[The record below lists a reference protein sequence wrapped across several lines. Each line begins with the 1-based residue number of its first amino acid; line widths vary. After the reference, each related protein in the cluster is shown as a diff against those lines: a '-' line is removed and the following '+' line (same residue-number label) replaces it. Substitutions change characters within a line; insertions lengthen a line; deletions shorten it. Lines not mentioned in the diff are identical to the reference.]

1 MSSVKECE
9 KRRGTAVWEMQEEV
23 RTLKKECGKDT
34 PNVRSVVKQM
44 ARLETARINLVEAH
58 LTLLTKMNAQPN
70 EPRFTEFMIPLMD
83 AVVEVKAQAEEV
95 IEASNEDGTP
105 NSRVDGE
112 NLKVLSVETKLGV
125 LKGVMQADLKRSS
138 TRR

>member
-9 KRRGTAVWEMQEEV
+9 KRRGTAVWELQEEV

-58 LTLLTKMNAQPN
+58 LTLVTKMNAQPN
-70 EPRFTEFMIPLMD
+70 EPRFT
-83 AVVEVKAQAEEV
+83 
-95 IEASNEDGTP
+95 
-105 NSRVDGE
+105 
-112 NLKVLSVETKLGV
+112 
-125 LKGVMQADLKRSS
+125 
-138 TRR
+138 